1 MPAEYREHPAKPL
14 RRAGEDLV
22 VLGEGEETVWFY
34 LDADDGWEGL
44 LARRLDGGRA
54 RICAVP
60 VFAYGVA
67 LGDEVVVEDRDGA
80 AVATA
85 LVREAGNT
93 TFRVIF
99 PRHGAPE
106 PDERWRSLLAD
117 LERHGCWIDVYSP
130 QLVAV
135 SAEPRAVED
144 VAAYLRGRE
153 ERGELAHEAG

>member
-1 MPAEYREHPAKPL
+1 M
-14 RRAGEDLV
+14 RRSQGDLV
-22 VLGEGEETVWFY
+22 VLGEGADTVWFF
-34 LDADDGWEGL
+34 LDEHDGWEGL
-44 LARRLDGGRA
+44 LARRIGPDRA

-60 VFAYGVA
+60 VFAYGVG
-67 LGDEVVVEDRDGA
+67 LGDEVACEERDGA
-80 AVATA
+80 VVATT

-106 PDERWRSLLAD
+106 PDERWRSLLTD

-130 QLVAV
+130 QLVAL
-135 SAEPRAVED
+135 SAEPAVVED

-153 ERGELAHEAG
+153 ERGDLAFEAG